1 MLREQQTTM
10 SGFSVDDPE
19 AARAFYGGRPRPAVE
34 VGGPRLPAAP
44 GSPDGRDVL
53 VYPARSHRPA
63 SYTVLNFH
71 VPDIEAAVDDLT
83 ARGVVLREVRR
94 HGDGHRRPR
103 RVPQGRPADRWFA
116 DPSGNVLSL
125 IEQPEG

>member
-1 MLREQQTTM
+1 MLRDSTTM

-19 AARAFYGGRPRPAVE
+19 AARAFYEDVLGLRVE
-34 VGGPRLPAAP
+34 VGDHGFLRLQVA
-44 GSPDGRDVL
+44 DGRDVL
-53 VYPARSHRPA
+53 VYPAPQHRPA

-71 VPDIEAAVDDLT
+71 VPDIEAAVRDLT
-83 ARGVVLREVRR
+83 ARGVVFEKYAGTEMATDDLGVFRK
-94 HGDGHRRPR
+94 GGPLI
-103 RVPQGRPADRWFA
+103 AWFA